1 MSALSFAQTL
11 YDNTIK
17 KAPTFIGFQDDEKWD
32 NNSTCSILAPGN
44 AVYQVSAASPGQY
57 VRCMATATHFENFA
71 YQVAMSIEGDAGG
84 VIFRSDAK
92 DNTFF
97 RFALSN
103 NPTTPNI
110 DGFAIYVCQGNCSA
124 KSVSEGMP
132 LVQDQ
137 VHVDPNK
144 PVILTVIAKNGTIDL
159 YANGKSTYQLL
170 EQPVL
175 FGAIGVYAASF
186 SNATSG

>member
-84 VIFRSDAK
+84 VIFVPTLR
-92 DNTFF
+92 TIHFF
-97 RFALSN
+97 ASLLVTIQLRLILMDLLYTYVREIVLQKALVK
-103 NPTTPNI
+103 
-110 DGFAIYVCQGNCSA
+110 VC
-124 KSVSEGMP
+124 
-132 LVQDQ
+132 
-137 VHVDPNK
+137 H
-144 PVILTVIAKNGTIDL
+144 
-159 YANGKSTYQLL
+159 
-170 EQPVL
+170 
-175 FGAIGVYAASF
+175 
-186 SNATSG
+186 